1 MNVITQE
8 SAVQGSTKAFSRG
21 RAVCLVSGG
30 IDSPV
35 ALWLTIKTGIVPVA
49 VYFDSYPLSDQRAR
63 GIALEGIGK
72 VRAYAQA
79 PPIRTYVVGHSADAS
94 EIVSSCQRNLA
105 CVISRRVMFRIAG
118 EIARREGADAIVT
131 GDVVGQKASQTL
143 HNLSAT
149 DTATAGLPVI
159 RPLVGMN
166 KDEIE
171 GLARIIGTF
180 QTSIRPGV
188 AACGIPT
195 RKPRTHSR
203 LEEIEKSESRLDLDH
218 MVSRAMEHAEILEL

>member
-1 MNVITQE
+1 M
-8 SAVQGSTKAFSRG
+8 
-21 RAVCLVSGG
+21 CLISGG

-35 ALWLTIKTGIVPVA
+35 ALWLIAKVGIVPISVF
-49 VYFDSYPLSDQRAR
+49 FDSYPLADRR
-63 GIALEGIGK
+63 GKGIAIMSIRK
-72 VRAYAQA
+72 VRAYSKV
-79 PPIRTYVVGHSADAS
+79 PPIRTYIIRHSPDLS

-105 CVISRRVMFRIAG
+105 CVISRRMMFRVAS
-118 EIARREGADAIVT
+118 EIARKEMADCIVT

-143 HNLSAT
+143 HNLFVT
-149 DTATAGLPVI
+149 DPTSDGLPVI

-171 GLARIIGTF
+171 RLAKAIGTF
-180 QTSIRPGV
+180 ELSTSPGV

-203 LEEIEKSESRLDLDH
+203 SEEVAESETRLDLDH
-218 MVSRAMEHAEILEL
+218 MVTRACETAEMVEV

>member
-1 MNVITQE
+1 VTTQSVTE
-8 SAVQGSTKAFSRG
+8 RPIGSLSRG
-21 RAVCLVSGG
+21 RAVCLISGG

-35 ALWLTIKTGIVPVA
+35 ALWLTIRAKMNPIA

-63 GIALEGIGK
+63 EIALRGIRK
-72 VRAYAQA
+72 VREYSRIS
-79 PPIRTYVVGHSADAS
+79 PIRTYMIGHSSDLS

-105 CVISRRVMFRIAG
+105 CVISRRVMFRIAS
-118 EIARREGADAIVT
+118 EIARRENADSIVT

-143 HNLSAT
+143 HNLLAT
-149 DTATAGLPVI
+149 DSATAGLPVI

-171 GLARIIGTF
+171 RIARSVGTF
-180 QTSIRPGV
+180 EISISPGV

-195 RKPRTHSR
+195 RKPRTHSHS
-203 LEEIEKSESRLDLDH
+203 EEIAKSEGHLDLDH
-218 MVSRAMEHAEILEL
+218 MVRRALDHAEIV

>member
-1 MNVITQE
+1 LI
-8 SAVQGSTKAFSRG
+8 
-21 RAVCLVSGG
+21 SGG

-35 ALWLTIKTGIVPVA
+35 ALWLIIKAGMAAISVF
-49 VYFDSYPLSDQRAR
+49 FDSYPLADRR
-63 GIALEGIGK
+63 GKEIAIESIRK
-72 VRAYAQA
+72 VRAYSRS
-79 PPIRTYVVGHSADAS
+79 PPIRTYIIGHSPDLT

-105 CVISRRVMFRIAG
+105 CVISRRMMFRVAS
-118 EIARREGADAIVT
+118 EIARREMADCIVT

-143 HNLSAT
+143 HNLFVT
-149 DTATAGLPVI
+149 DSTSEGLPVI

-171 GLARIIGTF
+171 RVAKTIGTF
-180 QTSIRPGV
+180 ELSISPGV

-203 LEEIEKSESRLDLDH
+203 TDEIAASETHLDVNH
-218 MVSRAMEHAEILEL
+218 MVRRALENAEILDA